1 MTSTLCLD
9 PPSSSCI
16 VHLNDG
22 SKKLCTLELK
32 EYRPSIFAIL
42 RERAGFT
49 EADYLQS
56 LSYENLNTI
65 SADSKSGQN
74 FWVSSNGRVVLKTI
88 KGYEARNMLQ
98 ILDSYALHAMTG
110 RSAIAAV
117 LGLYRIKMDSGKR
130 VYFLACAN
138 IYPIEGVTQ
147 KFDLKGSL
155 VGRKASR
162 VSTVAKDLDLLESG
176 GMLDFG
182 SSRQLV
188 LHTLRRDTEFLKRH
202 MLMDYSLLVAV
213 QRVSNSAEDIGSGSD
228 DAGQKRVGASFS
240 GYGDAGCLRIPG
252 GQEGCVFHLGIID
265 ILQRYTFRKFCETEV
280 KGFYQKSEISCV
292 DPGLYAKRFIEFIS
306 NFSL

>member
-1 MTSTLCLD
+1 M
-9 PPSSSCI
+9 
-16 VHLNDG
+16 
-22 SKKLCTLELK
+22 
-32 EYRPSIFAIL
+32 L

-49 EADYLQS
+49 ETEYLQS

-74 FWVSSNGRVVLKTI
+74 FWVSSNGRVVLKTV
-88 KGYEARNMLQ
+88 KGYEAQNMLG

-110 RSAIAAV
+110 RSAIAAI
-117 LGLYRIKMDSGKR
+117 LGLYRVKMDSGKQ

-138 IYPIEGVTQ
+138 VYPKKGVTQ

-182 SSRQLV
+182 PSRQLV
-188 LHTLRRDTEFLKRH
+188 LHTLRRDAEFLKRH

-213 QRVSNSAEDIGSGSD
+213 QRVENIME
-228 DAGQKRVGASFS
+228 DAGGGSNVIDTVQRGMGADYAA
-240 GYGDAGCLRIPG
+240 YGDKGCLRIPG

-265 ILQRYTFRKFCETEV
+265 ILQRYTFRKFCETEL
-280 KGFYQKSEISCV
+280 KGFYQKPEISCV
-292 DPGLYAKRFIEFIS
+292 DPALYAKRFVDFIS
-306 NFSL
+306 KFSL